1 MNQLLLNS
9 NIFELPHGM
18 GPKEHSKNLDKIFG
32 FKIIKVEKKLLKK
45 YKPFYIADEGSTKN
59 SYQHNSE
66 AWIGLH
72 PQTLMTPYSEILEI
86 FCSLSSFKT
95 LRITDFGCAYG
106 RIGIVAS
113 SMNPLCEFTGF
124 EVVSERAREGRRIFN
139 NLNLNLNQ
147 ILTQNIMDH
156 DFELPTSDVY
166 FIYDFGHVEHIKIIL
181 KKISEKINL
190 HEFVLV
196 AKGDEVRSIIQLYY
210 PIFYSRHRP
219 IHKKGWSAYINYSE
233 KI

>member
-9 NIFELPHGM
+9 DIFELPHGIS
-18 GPKEHSKNLDKIFG
+18 PKEHSKNLDKFFG
-32 FKIIKVEKKLLKK
+32 FKIIKVEQKLLKK
-45 YKPFYIADEGSTKN
+45 YRPFYIADETSIKE
-59 SYQHNSE
+59 SYQKNSE

-86 FCSLSSFKT
+86 LYSISSFKI

-147 ILTQNIMDH
+147 ILTQNILDQ
-156 DFELPTSDVY
+156 DFDIPISDVY

-181 KKISEKINL
+181 KKLSDIINN
-190 HEFVLV
+190 HDFVLI
-196 AKGDEVRSIIQLYY
+196 AKGDEVRSIIQLYF
-210 PIFYSRHRP
+210 PIFYSRHQP
-219 IHKKGWSAYINYSE
+219 IHKKGWSAYINYSQT
-233 KI
+233 I